1 MDRASFETEF
11 LGPLVSAWCAKI
23 ERSRESRSDWADTAE
38 ECMMFYSRSARA
50 MWDPSFSKR
59 FWKNVEMPRFR
70 VTINKAFELVAV
82 FGPNLMWEVPHRT
95 VKSKKML
102 EIPQEL
108 LQDEEMGP
116 ILQEG
121 MQQQMAEK
129 GRDKVVAHLMSAW
142 LNYTP
147 REQPDGGLAGHSERA
162 KVDALLTGRGC
173 LISRNYRMPGS
184 ERTLVGSFHVDPR
197 DVFLDPDFKR
207 LSECRWVAIKH
218 VQPYHEVEKKFGL
231 KRDSLKGKMSVE
243 SNWHYAERTTSPDA
257 HERRQAGQSGDNIVW
272 YEIWSKG
279 GVGARCTSMD
289 EKIKYHME
297 EVVGQHAYL
306 AICPDVRWPLNMPA
320 EKMRS
325 GATDDE
331 VRDAFQWPVPLWADD
346 RWPIKF
352 LDFYPDPDSAWPVAP
367 LAPGLGELKLLNLLV
382 SWLANRVWK
391 SGRDFW
397 SVAGPYVEHYRDY
410 LESGSDMSIIPAP
423 IGVEDISKAVSVLQ
437 QPESRQDIAKM
448 IEFISGMFD
457 KRVGLTAFAYGLNV
471 DNTQNRTA
479 EETVAK
485 SRAISAR
492 PEFMMKQVVDWQAQV
507 AQSEAFLTR
516 WFVTADD
523 VRPLVGD
530 IGAMLW
536 SQYIE
541 STDVELVTRQFEYTV
556 DAASIRR
563 PNRDRDVAN
572 YQQVTGLWMP
582 VIQQYGQQSG
592 NYGPL
597 NYLMKMWGEYHDCN
611 MEEAMIPP
619 PPEPDPEQEEMQKM
633 GQQLELAKVQAE
645 IEKLQA
651 DAQSKVQGEDPV
663 KAEMEAERAMMQLE
677 MQRAKAEQD
686 LETGASKS
694 VLELLQ
700 GQAKHDAEMVQGQEI
715 HEAKML
721 QQLVSAGRS

>member
-1 MDRASFETEF
+1 
-11 LGPLVSAWCAKI
+11 
-23 ERSRESRSDWADTAE
+23 
-38 ECMMFYSRSARA
+38 
-50 MWDPSFSKR
+50 
-59 FWKNVEMPRFR
+59 
-70 VTINKAFELVAV
+70 
-82 FGPNLMWEVPHRT
+82 
-95 VKSKKML
+95 
-102 EIPQEL
+102 
-108 LQDEEMGP
+108 
-116 ILQEG
+116 
-121 MQQQMAEK
+121 
-129 GRDKVVAHLMSAW
+129 
-142 LNYTP
+142 
-147 REQPDGGLAGHSERA
+147 
-162 KVDALLTGRGC
+162 
-173 LISRNYRMPGS
+173 
-184 ERTLVGSFHVDPR
+184 
-197 DVFLDPDFKR
+197 
-207 LSECRWVAIKH
+207 
-218 VQPYHEVEKKFGL
+218 
-231 KRDSLKGKMSVE
+231 
-243 SNWHYAERTTSPDA
+243 
-257 HERRQAGQSGDNIVW
+257 
-272 YEIWSKG
+272 
-279 GVGARCTSMD
+279 
-289 EKIKYHME
+289 
-297 EVVGQHAYL
+297 
-306 AICPDVRWPLNMPA
+306 
-320 EKMRS
+320 
-325 GATDDE
+325 
-331 VRDAFQWPVPLWADD
+331 
-346 RWPIKF
+346 
-352 LDFYPDPDSAWPVAP
+352 
-367 LAPGLGELKLLNLLV
+367 
-382 SWLANRVWK
+382 
-391 SGRDFW
+391 
-397 SVAGPYVEHYRDY
+397 
-410 LESGSDMSIIPAP
+410 
-423 IGVEDISKAVSVLQ
+423 VEDISKAVSVLQ